1 MFGVF
6 AIDEILRYR
15 GSRIPGSP
23 TLCHPARTYKDDCGA
38 APAVEQAG
46 GFRLKS
52 FNLLKTKHICLVT
65 ILAIL
70 PICALL
76 QSTQVQLIEDKNGIG
91 GHRGKHCP
99 GCKLREGR
107 QLEYVQ
113 VNNEHP

>member
-1 MFGVF
+1 M
-6 AIDEILRYR
+6 LRR
-15 GSRIPGSP
+15 L
-23 TLCHPARTYKDDCGA
+23 TRTFKDDCDA

-70 PICALL
+70 SICALL
-76 QSTQVQLIEDKNGIG
+76 HSTQVQLIEDKNGIG
-91 GHRGKHCP
+91 GHRGEHCP

-107 QLEYVQ
+107 QLKYVQ
-113 VNNEHP
+113 VNNEDP

>member
-1 MFGVF
+1 M
-6 AIDEILRYR
+6 LRR
-15 GSRIPGSP
+15 
-23 TLCHPARTYKDDCGA
+23 RTHTFKDDCGA

-70 PICALL
+70 SICALL
-76 QSTQVQLIEDKNGIG
+76 HSTQVQLIEDKNGIG
-91 GHRGKHCP
+91 GHRGEHCP

-107 QLEYVQ
+107 QLKYVQ
-113 VNNEHP
+113 VNNEDNDNTYKYLQRCRSFMGGVGAN

>member
-1 MFGVF
+1 MLIV
-6 AIDEILRYR
+6 ASN
-15 GSRIPGSP
+15 SRETIV
-23 TLCHPARTYKDDCGA
+23 RTELVDSHVKDDCDA

-113 VNNEHP
+113 VSNKHP